1 MKIKALPDDTDM
13 LESNEL
19 FQMNGWL
26 AELRDEGRAESLDA
40 GRTEAEEDSYTK
52 SRGDGRA
59 ESGHDG
65 RTGSRENGRAGRGN
79 HSQAVSR
86 GHGHAESWED
96 GRTGSREDGRAGREN
111 DSQPV
116 SRGHDRAETRDG
128 GRTGPRGDGHAGSGE
143 NGRARPQDNSHT
155 QPPQRGY
162 LRPEA
167 VAGTPV
173 TTLVTRAR
181 VTARAV
187 IGDQLRLPIMWCEM
201 RSCISWFAHPAALGE
216 ADIRA
221 RAIDAGWRVD
231 AVGLLVCPQ
240 CVQTAPG
247 FQSHLPVVLW
257 DREEAMA
264 MSAQMA
270 GEPSAEAVASA
281 AQELSHDL
289 RCPAD
294 NHGDEVAPASAW
306 MTVVP
311 ADDVARSATRGTSDE
326 VSHPA
331 DDHQPGS
338 HPRSGRH
345 RKRLAARLMFASH

>member
-1 MKIKALPDDTDM
+1 MKIKALPEDADL

-19 FQMNGWL
+19 FQMNGLL

-40 GRTEAEEDSYTK
+40 GHTGAEEDSYTK
-52 SRGDGRA
+52 SRGDVRP
-59 ESGHDG
+59 ESGEDG
-65 RTGSRENGRAGRGN
+65 RPGSPEHGRAGRGN
-79 HSQAVSR
+79 DSQAAFR
-86 GHGHAESWED
+86 GHG
-96 GRTGSREDGRAGREN
+96 
-111 DSQPV
+111 
-116 SRGHDRAETRDG
+116 RAETKDD
-128 GRTGPRGDGHAGSGE
+128 GRTGPRGGGHAGSGE
-143 NGRARPQDNSHT
+143 NGRATPQDNGQA
-155 QPPQRGY
+155 QPTRRGHQ
-162 LRPEA
+162 RPEA
-167 VAGTPV
+167 LAGAPV

-181 VTARAV
+181 ATARAV

-201 RSCISWFAHPAALGE
+201 RSCVSWFAHPAALGE

-231 AVGLLVCPQ
+231 AVGLMVCPQ
-240 CVQTAPG
+240 CVQTALD
-247 FQSHLPVVLW
+247 FQSPLPVVLW

-270 GEPSAEAVASA
+270 DEPSAESVPSV

-294 NHGDEVAPASAW
+294 NQGDEVAAASAW

-311 ADDVARSATRGTSDE
+311 ADDVARSAALGTGDE

-338 HPRSGRH
+338 HSRPGRH

>member
-1 MKIKALPDDTDM
+1 MRIKALPEDADL

-40 GRTEAEEDSYTK
+40 GHTGAEEDSYTE
-52 SRGDGRA
+52 SRGEVRTESGEDGRP
-59 ESGHDG
+59 
-65 RTGSRENGRAGRGN
+65 GSQENGQAGRGN
-79 HSQAVSR
+79 DSQAVFR
-86 GHGHAESWED
+86 GHG
-96 GRTGSREDGRAGREN
+96 
-111 DSQPV
+111 
-116 SRGHDRAETRDG
+116 RAETKDG

-143 NGRARPQDNSHT
+143 NGRARSQDNGQA
-155 QPPQRGY
+155 QPPQRGHM
-162 LRPEA
+162 RPEA
-167 VAGTPV
+167 LAGTPV
-173 TTLVTRAR
+173 TTLVTRTRA
-181 VTARAV
+181 TARAV

-201 RSCISWFAHPAALGE
+201 RSCVSWFAHPAALGE

-231 AVGLLVCPQ
+231 AVGLMVCPQ
-240 CVQTAPG
+240 CVQTAPD
-247 FQSHLPVVLW
+247 FQSPLPAVLW

-270 GEPSAEAVASA
+270 DEPRVEAVASV

-289 RCPAD
+289 RCPAN
-294 NHGDEVAPASAW
+294 NHGDEVAAAASAW

-311 ADDVARSATRGTSDE
+311 ADDVARSATLGTGDE

-331 DDHQPGS
+331 DDHQLGS
-338 HPRSGRH
+338 HSRPGRH

>member
-1 MKIKALPDDTDM
+1 MKIKALPEDADL

-40 GRTEAEEDSYTK
+40 GHTGAEEDSYTK
-52 SRGDGRA
+52 SRGDVRPESGEDGRPGWPENGRAGRGKDSQAAFGGHGRA
-59 ESGHDG
+59 ETSEDG
-65 RTGSRENGRAGRGN
+65 RLGSPENGRAGRGN
-79 HSQAVSR
+79 DSQAAFR
-86 GHGHAESWED
+86 GHG
-96 GRTGSREDGRAGREN
+96 
-111 DSQPV
+111 
-116 SRGHDRAETRDG
+116 RAETKDD
-128 GRTGPRGDGHAGSGE
+128 GRTGPRGGGHAGSGE
-143 NGRARPQDNSHT
+143 NGRARPQDNGQA
-155 QPPQRGY
+155 QPTRRGH

-167 VAGTPV
+167 LAGAPV

-181 VTARAV
+181 ATARAV

-201 RSCISWFAHPAALGE
+201 RSCVSWFAHPAALGE

-231 AVGLLVCPQ
+231 AVGLMVCPQ
-240 CVQTAPG
+240 CVQTALD
-247 FQSHLPVVLW
+247 FQSPLPVVLW

-270 GEPSAEAVASA
+270 DEPSAEAVPSV

-294 NHGDEVAPASAW
+294 NQGDEVAAASAW

-311 ADDVARSATRGTSDE
+311 ADDVARSATLGTGDE

-331 DDHQPGS
+331 GDHQPGS
-338 HPRSGRH
+338 HSRPGRH

>member
-1 MKIKALPDDTDM
+1 MKIKALPEDADL

-40 GRTEAEEDSYTK
+40 GHTGAEEDSYTK
-52 SRGDGRA
+52 SRGDVRP
-59 ESGHDG
+59 ESGEDG
-65 RTGSRENGRAGRGN
+65 RPGWPENGRAGRGKDSQAAFGGHGRGETSEDGRPGSPEHGRAGWGN
-79 HSQAVSR
+79 DSQAVFR
-86 GHGHAESWED
+86 DHG
-96 GRTGSREDGRAGREN
+96 
-111 DSQPV
+111 
-116 SRGHDRAETRDG
+116 RAETKDD

-143 NGRARPQDNSHT
+143 NGRATPQDNGQA
-155 QPPQRGY
+155 QPTRRGH

-167 VAGTPV
+167 LAGAPV

-181 VTARAV
+181 ATARAV
-187 IGDQLRLPIMWCEM
+187 IGDQLRLPIMWCDL
-201 RSCISWFAHPAALGE
+201 RSCVSWFAHPAALGE

-231 AVGLLVCPQ
+231 AVGLMVCPQ
-240 CVQTAPG
+240 CVQTALD
-247 FQSHLPVVLW
+247 FQSPLPVVLW

-270 GEPSAEAVASA
+270 GEPSVETVASV

-294 NHGDEVAPASAW
+294 NQGDEVAAASAW

-311 ADDVARSATRGTSDE
+311 ADDVARSATLGTGDE

-338 HPRSGRH
+338 HSRPGRH